1 LFYEYDYTHLNYFC
15 LEKANSTQMNN
26 LEFSEEK
33 KLNQADLLSL
43 YNNANWLAYTNSLD
57 LLQQAVSNSLYVLTA
72 WENHKLV
79 GLIRLVGDGLTIVYI
94 QDILVLKSH
103 KRRKIGSLMLQKALE
118 KYKNVRQKVLLTD
131 DNEETRGFYEARGFS
146 SCDKGDLVAFVKLE
160 NKK

>member
-1 LFYEYDYTHLNYFC
+1 
-15 LEKANSTQMNN
+15 MNN

-33 KLNQADLLSL
+33 KLNEADLLSL
-43 YNNANWLAYTNSLD
+43 YNDANWMAYTNNPD
-57 LLQQAVSNSLYVLTA
+57 LLQQAVSNSLYVLTV

-103 KRRKIGSLMLQKALE
+103 KRRKIGSLLLQKALE

>member
-1 LFYEYDYTHLNYFC
+1 
-15 LEKANSTQMNN
+15 MNN
-26 LEFSEEK
+26 LKFSEEK
-33 KLNQADLLSL
+33 MLSQADLLSL
-43 YNNANWLAYTNSLD
+43 YNDANWLAYTNSPD

-72 WENHKLV
+72 WENEQLV

-94 QDILVLKSH
+94 QDILVMKSH
-103 KRRKIGSLMLQKALE
+103 KRRKIGSLLLQKALE

-131 DNEETRGFYEARGFS
+131 DNEETRDFYEALGFS

>member
-1 LFYEYDYTHLNYFC
+1 
-15 LEKANSTQMNN
+15 MNN

-33 KLNQADLLSL
+33 MLSQTDLLSL
-43 YNNANWLAYTNSLD
+43 YNDANWLAYTNNPD
-57 LLQQAVSNSLYVLTA
+57 LLQQAVSNSLYVLTV

-94 QDILVLKSH
+94 QDILILKSH
-103 KRRKIGSLMLQKALE
+103 KRRKIGSLLLQKALE

-131 DNEETRGFYEARGFS
+131 DNDETRGFYEARGFS

>member
-1 LFYEYDYTHLNYFC
+1 
-15 LEKANSTQMNN
+15 MNN

-33 KLNQADLLSL
+33 MLSQADLLSL
-43 YNNANWLAYTNSLD
+43 YNDANWLAYTGNPD

-72 WENHKLV
+72 WENEQLV

-94 QDILVLKSH
+94 QDILVMKSH
-103 KRRKIGSLMLQKALE
+103 KRRKIGSLLLQKALE
-118 KYKNVRQKVLLTD
+118 KYGNVRQKVLLTD
-131 DNEETRGFYEARGFS
+131 DNEETRGFYEALGFS

>member
-1 LFYEYDYTHLNYFC
+1 
-15 LEKANSTQMNN
+15 MNN

-33 KLNQADLLSL
+33 MLSQADLLSL
-43 YNNANWLAYTNSLD
+43 YNDANWLAYTGNPG

-72 WENHKLV
+72 WENEQLV

-94 QDILVLKSH
+94 QDILVMKSH
-103 KRRKIGSLMLQKALE
+103 KRRKIGSLLLQKALE
-118 KYKNVRQKVLLTD
+118 KYGNVRQKVLLTD
-131 DNEETRGFYEARGFS
+131 DNEETRGFYEALGFS